1 MNEWN
6 AMNEWL
12 NNINQFLDWSPNWYL
27 FYKLKATSF
36 ISYGSLLVTVW
47 ELSRYTIGEGE
58 RESET
63 EKERDDEINWY
74 GIEIEK

>member
-1 MNEWN
+1 MNERN

-36 ISYGSLLVTVW
+36 ISYGSLLVTEW